1 MPAKKTTDAATAEVK
16 EEEKTVAKKTTA
28 KKTTTAKKAET
39 TVEAPATEVKEVK
52 EVKAEKKTA
61 PKAKKVSAKKVDY
74 KFPKA
79 TVQQF
84 DTIIGPVI
92 TEKTMA
98 QMQNL
103 NQVTVKVAPKANRA
117 EIKLAFEAVFGVK
130 VENVNIVNT
139 LAKYK
144 KVGRF
149 AGTTPAF
156 KKAIVKLADGQALDL
171 FKE

>member
-39 TVEAPATEVKEVK
+39 TVEAPATEVK
-52 EVKAEKKTA
+52 AEKKAA

-156 KKAIVKLADGQALDL
+156 KKAIVKLADGQSLDL

>member
-1 MPAKKTTDAATAEVK
+1 MATTKKTATAETSAEVK
-16 EEEKTVAKKTTA
+16 EEKKTTA
-28 KKTTTAKKAET
+28 KKTTKKAEAP
-39 TVEAPATEVKEVK
+39 VAEAPVAEVKEA
-52 EVKAEKKTA
+52 KAEKKA
-61 PKAKKVSAKKVDY
+61 AAKKVAAKKVAY

-84 DTIIGPVI
+84 DTILGPVI
-92 TEKTMA
+92 TEKSMA
-98 QMQNL
+98 QMQNF
-103 NQVTVKVAPKANRA
+103 NKVTVKVAPKANSVA
-117 EIKLAFEAVFGVK
+117 IKAAFEATFGVK
-130 VENVNIVNT
+130 VKEVNIVNC

-156 KKAIVKLADGQALDL
+156 KKAIVTLEDGEALDL